1 MFLKLIFILLS
12 VSIFIKSYIF
22 IIKKTNFNDFINYLI
37 NIKYTNKKQNIS
49 SKLVYNSLNKI
60 VEFNDEM
67 INEEPIKEIIN
78 VSKEEVKEEKVEE
91 QLSEPIIYIYNT
103 HDTEEYGKINASLG
117 ITPTVK
123 IASYILKDHLN
134 NYKINSTVEERKMT
148 DYLKKNNLNYNDSYQ
163 ASRYYMK
170 EYIKKDNYKIFIDLH
185 RDSIKRNLSVYEH
198 DNKKYA
204 KILFVIGTKHEN
216 YKYNDQLVKEL
227 EKSINKEYK
236 GLSRGIMYKE
246 KSIFNQDL
254 SKNAILIEIG
264 GVDNT
269 IEEVNN
275 TLNIIAKVL
284 SEYIK
289 KEFNEEE
296 K

>member
-1 MFLKLIFILLS
+1 MLCIC
-12 VSIFIKSYIF
+12 IFIKLYIF
-22 IIKKTNFNDFINYLI
+22 VIKKTNFNDFINYLI
-37 NIKYTNKKQNIS
+37 NIKYTRKKETIS
-49 SKLVYNSLNKI
+49 SKLVYNSLNKMI
-60 VEFNDEM
+60 EFNDEI
-67 INEEPIKEIIN
+67 INDEPIKEIIN
-78 VSKEEVKEEKVEE
+78 VSKEEKNEEKIEE
-91 QLSEPIIYIYNT
+91 QKEPIIYIYNT
-103 HDTEEYGKINASLG
+103 HDTEEYAEVNLNFG

-134 NYKINSTVEERKMT
+134 NYGINSTVETRKIT

-170 EYIKKDNYKIFIDLH
+170 TYTQKTNYKIFIDLH
-185 RDSIKRNLSVYEH
+185 RDSIKRNLSVYEK

-204 KILFVIGTKHEN
+204 KILFVVGTKHEN
-216 YKYNDQLVKEL
+216 YKSNEKLVKEL
-227 EKSINKEYK
+227 ENLININHK

-246 KSIFNQDL
+246 KSVFNQDL
-254 SKNAILIEIG
+254 SKNAILLEIG

-269 IEEVNN
+269 IEEINN
-275 TLNIIAKVL
+275 TLNVIANVL
-284 SEYIK
+284 NEYIK